1 MRRAHSLLLAAVVI
15 GPIVG
20 LRLSVQVRN
29 GAPSQPIS
37 ARNIQWSTARP
48 RDLGI
53 DAAALES
60 IYFGM
65 DQEPK
70 DGLKGIVIVRAGELV
85 REHYFNGDSLVLF
98 PL

>member
-1 MRRAHSLLLAAVVI
+1 
-15 GPIVG
+15 
-20 LRLSVQVRN
+20 
-29 GAPSQPIS
+29 
-37 ARNIQWSTARP
+37 
-48 RDLGI
+48 LGI